1 MLDPAVSSQ
10 GNELASLLYSV
21 SCLSYIYLVISF
33 FFVTIPFLLYVLRI
47 IAKKIKECNP
57 NDEKD
62 YDRAPINKL
71 YSFYRL
77 PVSGRWINIISIFL
91 TVYFIEVDF
100 NFVYLVFVNVVL
112 ITDILLF
119 KFKALHKFSFYDGV
133 E

>member
-1 MLDPAVSSQ
+1 MLDPAVSQ

-21 SCLSYIYLVISF
+21 SCLSYIYLVCSF
-33 FFVTIPFLLYVLRI
+33 FLVTLPFLLYVLRK

-62 YDRAPINKL
+62 YDRTPVNKL

-77 PVSGRWINIISIFL
+77 PVTGRWINIISIFL
-91 TVYFIEVDF
+91 TVYFIAVDF
-100 NFVYLVFVNVVL
+100 NFVYLVFFHVVW

-119 KFKALHKFSFYDGV
+119 KFTALHKFNFYDGV